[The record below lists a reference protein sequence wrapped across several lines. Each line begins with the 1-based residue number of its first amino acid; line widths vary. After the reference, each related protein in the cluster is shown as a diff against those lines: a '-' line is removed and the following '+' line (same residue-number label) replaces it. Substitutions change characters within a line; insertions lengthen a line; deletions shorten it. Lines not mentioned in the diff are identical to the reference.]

1 MWGCMFAGDLEMK
14 KLLKKKAIIIMGDS
28 RAGKSTLFNHLL
40 KVPMEGVKLGRRD
53 VQLKIIF
60 Q

>member
-1 MWGCMFAGDLEMK
+1 
-14 KLLKKKAIIIMGDS
+14 MGYP
-28 RAGKSTLFNHLL
+28 RAGKSALFNHLL
-40 KVPMEGVKLGRRD
+40 KVPMEGVKLFRRD